1 MPGNEW
7 NDLATREPA
16 VQLTSGFNR
25 GHISK
30 LTLDALRWNK
40 WFDIEGCCLQLLD
53 PCCLIGM
60 IRSDR
65 FADSKKYFSYP
76 KRSVLVLKS
85 PNVAFSL
92 IHSISY
98 LHSSMQWR
106 HDWSFDDVTADLS
119 TELPDF
125 ALVLRVHRRPDRTL
139 EDVGKLLRV
148 GENPDD
154 PEAGRGV
161 RVFKNLELVGLRG
174 GSRAP
179 DL

>member
-1 MPGNEW
+1 MHCDET
-7 NDLATREPA
+7 NDL
-16 VQLTSGFNR
+16 
-25 GHISK
+25 ISK
-30 LTLDALRWNK
+30 GVASNFWILAALLAWLGRIVLPIVKNI
-40 WFDIEGCCLQLLD
+40 F
-53 PCCLIGM
+53 
-60 IRSDR
+60 
-65 FADSKKYFSYP
+65 P

-119 TELPDF
+119 TGLPDF
-125 ALVLRVHRRPDRTL
+125 ALVLRVHRGPDRTL

-161 RVFKNLELVGLRG
+161 RVFQNLELVGLRG